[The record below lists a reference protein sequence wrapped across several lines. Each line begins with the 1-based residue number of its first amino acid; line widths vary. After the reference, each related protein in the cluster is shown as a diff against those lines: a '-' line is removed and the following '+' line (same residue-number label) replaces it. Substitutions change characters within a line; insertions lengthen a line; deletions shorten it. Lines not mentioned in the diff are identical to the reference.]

1 VATGLAEQ
9 IPPPWPPAPVLAS
22 TSLFEPWREFIEA
35 QLRLKRNATA
45 IYQDL
50 VDQHGFAGHPS
61 STPN

>member
-1 VATGLAEQ
+1 
-9 IPPPWPPAPVLAS
+9 VLAS

-35 QLRLKRNATA
+35 QLWLKRNATA